1 MSRNTTEKLQRLL
14 TEQTHL
20 VLLLDRSLA
29 IKHLWRSAFDYGD
42 VKSQWIPNAVER
54 SQYDQL
60 RNPGEH
66 VGETLMVTNA
76 MGDVKKFQYDDVPQC
91 LGGAKVFPTVA
102 AAKEQ

>member
-42 VKSQWIPNAVER
+42 VKSQWIPSGLER
-54 SQYDQL
+54 SKLDQL

-66 VGETLMVTNA
+66 VGEELVVTNA
-76 MGDVKKFQYDDVPQC
+76 MGDVKKFFYDDVPKC
-91 LGGAKVFPTVA
+91 LGGGKEYPTVA
-102 AAKEQ
+102 AAAET